1 MVRVWFGDESQGL
14 KRDRQDYVLTIERR
28 CADADTTKKF
38 YCDGLGFKIVGISRN
53 IFVGKGSTNL
63 FLNHP
68 RMPSFSINLIESS
81 DNLIEPDDFLLDIG
95 MWDRP
100 EWEACRERLKELGFA
115 PTAEKT
121 ANPFQMTSDYAD
133 PDGFKVRLTC
143 TERPKNTG
151 KAPDFGDGQ

>member
-14 KRDRQDYVLTIERR
+14 KRDRQEYVLTIHRP
-28 CADADTTKKF
+28 CSDAEAAKKF
-38 YCDGLGFKIVGISRN
+38 YCVGLAFHIVGVTRRD
-53 IFVGKGSTNL
+53 GRRQT

-68 RMPSFSINLIESS
+68 RMPSFSLCLTEHGQ
-81 DNLIEPDDFLLDIG
+81 DAPEPDDFLLEIG

-100 EWEACRERLKELGFA
+100 EWEACRERLNRLGFA
-115 PTAEKT
+115 PIAEKT

-133 PDGFKVRLTC
+133 PDGFKFRLTC

-151 KAPDFGDGQ
+151 KGPDFGDSQ